1 MDLEVFRDAQ
11 AEAREAFTA
20 FFERYFWGAPAVP
33 VPVPKFDPQ
42 LTWLPPNIV
51 IHPTAEEVREY
62 NGAFLQLYREEA
74 FYLERTVH
82 YLQRVGMEHIKKAV
96 LEDPERRKALNDRLQ
111 FSLSFEQDP
120 WKERLVQPL
129 LKKEFD
135 VIPVNNLEV
144 PA

>member
-1 MDLEVFRDAQ
+1 MYIGGNGGIKTEV
-11 AEAREAFTA
+11 AE
-20 FFERYFWGAPAVP
+20 FFV
-33 VPVPKFDPQ
+33 K
-42 LTWLPPNIV
+42 LK
-51 IHPTAEEVREY
+51 TAEEVREY

-96 LEDPERRKALNDRLQ
+96 LEDPERRKALNERLQ

-120 WKERLVQPL
+120 WKERLAQPQ

-135 VIPVNNLEV
+135 VIPVKNLEV

>member
-1 MDLEVFRDAQ
+1 M
-11 AEAREAFTA
+11 
-20 FFERYFWGAPAVP
+20 
-33 VPVPKFDPQ
+33 
-42 LTWLPPNIV
+42 
-51 IHPTAEEVREY
+51 
-62 NGAFLQLYREEA
+62 
-74 FYLERTVH
+74 H

-129 LKKEFD
+129 LKKEFE

>member
-51 IHPTAEEVREY
+51 IHPTAEEVREHLKR
-62 NGAFLQLYREEA
+62 GCERKTPGCMGETFVCAA
-74 FYLERTVH
+74 CERTLPREKYDGCVVVNG
-82 YLQRVGMEHIKKAV
+82 Q
-96 LEDPERRKALNDRLQ
+96 
-111 FSLSFEQDP
+111 
-120 WKERLVQPL
+120 LVQVC
-129 LKKEFD
+129 E
-135 VIPVNNLEV
+135 ECGQ
-144 PA
+144 